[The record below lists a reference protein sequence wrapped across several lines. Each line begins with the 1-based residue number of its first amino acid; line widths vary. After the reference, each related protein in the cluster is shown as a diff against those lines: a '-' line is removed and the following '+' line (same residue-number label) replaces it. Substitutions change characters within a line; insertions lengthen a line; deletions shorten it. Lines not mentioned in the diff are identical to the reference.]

1 MSNSRALKYLL
12 SSLESL
18 SADMVRCVTLLAL
31 ALGLG
36 LGLGL
41 KQHLDEPRATKNK
54 GPNVLVIMSDDQ
66 GT

>member
-1 MSNSRALKYLL
+1 
-12 SSLESL
+12 
-18 SADMVRCVTLLAL
+18 MVRCVTLLAL

>member
-1 MSNSRALKYLL
+1 MMHSCGILA
-12 SSLESL
+12 
-18 SADMVRCVTLLAL
+18 VIAL

-41 KQHLDEPRATKNK
+41 KDGEEPTLNT

-66 GT
+66 GL